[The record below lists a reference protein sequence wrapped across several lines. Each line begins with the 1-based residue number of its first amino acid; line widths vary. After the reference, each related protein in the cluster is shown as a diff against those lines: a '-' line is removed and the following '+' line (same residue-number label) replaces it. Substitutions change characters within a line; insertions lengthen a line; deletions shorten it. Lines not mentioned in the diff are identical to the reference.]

1 MFLDTCGL
9 LISHQSA
16 ECEKCLLV
24 KAVCQDHLLFVGMKA
39 GGIKGSGGSP
49 VCTKALSC
57 EIIFYLETKA
67 KNSFWLGFGVYQ
79 WVKESGET

>member
-1 MFLDTCGL
+1 M
-9 LISHQSA
+9 
-16 ECEKCLLV
+16 
-24 KAVCQDHLLFVGMKA
+24 GMKA